1 MRALEGIAAGAMAYS
16 GKRMLCLAFRGSPVD
31 RVREILYLRCMDI
44 CQQFIDYIRAEK
56 RYSPCTVKAYGSDLD
71 EFARYLKEHYDEAD
85 LLEADSGMIRSY
97 VVDLVEQKFSSSSVR
112 RKISSLKSFYKYAQK
127 NNLIELNPTLRVPLP
142 KMSKRLPVY
151 VEESGMEQIGR
162 QEVDADD
169 FTAYR
174 NYLIVEMFYG
184 TGVRLAELIGMK
196 DKDLDTRMMRVKV
209 LGKRNKERIIPIAS
223 ALIPEIEHYRLL
235 RSRCLDAGRSGIAR
249 AFSGDTGLKED
260 TGLMGNAG
268 LIGDAGRISEKNG
281 RPLEK
286 AGLLP
291 GGGDMSSDTSRDRD
305 LNFFVTEKGLPMP
318 RTTVY
323 YIVKQCLHLY
333 TNLSKC
339 SPHVL
344 RHTFAT
350 HLLNQGA
357 DMNSVKELLG
367 HSSLASTQ
375 IYTHNTIEKLKK
387 SYASAHPRA

>member
-1 MRALEGIAAGAMAYS
+1 
-16 GKRMLCLAFRGSPVD
+16 MLCLAFRGSSVD
-31 RVREILYLRCMDI
+31 RFREILYLRCMDI

-85 LLEADSGMIRSY
+85 LLKADSGMIRSY

-127 NNLIELNPTLRVPLP
+127 NNLIALNPTLRVPLP
-142 KMSKRLPVY
+142 KMPKRLPVY
-151 VEESGMEQIGR
+151 VEESGMERIGC
-162 QEVDADD
+162 QKVDADD

-196 DKDLDTRMMRVKV
+196 DRDVDTRMMRVKV
-209 LGKRNKERIIPIAS
+209 LGKRNKERIVPIAA
-223 ALIPEIEHYRLL
+223 ALVPEIERYRLL
-235 RSRCLDAGRSGIAR
+235 RSRCLGEGSGAVGSDAPSSRHGGLPSGSGGEASESSVAKDIA
-249 AFSGDTGLKED
+249 
-260 TGLMGNAG
+260 
-268 LIGDAGRISEKNG
+268 
-281 RPLEK
+281 
-286 AGLLP
+286 
-291 GGGDMSSDTSRDRD
+291 
-305 LNFFVTEKGLPMP
+305 FFVTEQGLPMP
-318 RTTVY
+318 RSSVY
-323 YIVKQCLHLY
+323 YIVRRCLRLY

-375 IYTHNTIEKLKK
+375 IYTHNTIEKLRR

>member
-1 MRALEGIAAGAMAYS
+1 
-16 GKRMLCLAFRGSPVD
+16 MLCLAFRGSPVD

-71 EFARYLKEHYDEAD
+71 EFARYLN
-85 LLEADSGMIRSY
+85 Y

-151 VEESGMEQIGR
+151 VEESGMEKIGR

-223 ALIPEIEHYRLL
+223 ALVPEIEHYRLL

>member
-1 MRALEGIAAGAMAYS
+1 
-16 GKRMLCLAFRGSPVD
+16 MLSWRSEEELSTGFG
-31 RVREILYLRCMDI
+31 EFLYLRCMDI

-85 LLEADSGMIRSY
+85 LLKADSGMIRSY
-97 VVDLVEQKFSSSSVR
+97 VVDLMEQKFSSSSVH

-151 VEESGMEQIGR
+151 VEESGMEKIGR

-184 TGVRLAELIGMK
+184 TGMRLAELIGMK
-196 DKDLDTRMMRVKV
+196 DKDVDTRMMRVKV

-223 ALIPEIEHYRLL
+223 ALVPEIEHYRLL
-235 RSRCLDAGRSGIAR
+235 RSRCLDAGCSGIVG
-249 AFSGDTGLKED
+249 AFSGDAGLKED
-260 TGLMGNAG
+260 AG
-268 LIGDAGRISEKNG
+268 RMGDAGRISEKNG
-281 RPLEK
+281 RSLEK
-286 AGLLP
+286 AGMLS
-291 GGGDMSSDTSRDRD
+291 GGGDMPSDTSHDRD

>member
-1 MRALEGIAAGAMAYS
+1 LGHSGRIHGI
-16 GKRMLCLAFRGSPVD
+16 FRGKGCSAW
-31 RVREILYLRCMDI
+31 RSEEELSTGFGEFLYLRCMDI

-85 LLEADSGMIRSY
+85 LLKADSGMIRSY
-97 VVDLVEQKFSSSSVR
+97 VVDLVEQKFSSSSVH

-151 VEESGMEQIGR
+151 VEESGMEKIGR

-196 DKDLDTRMMRVKV
+196 DKDVDTRMMRVKV

-223 ALIPEIEHYRLL
+223 ALVPEIEHYRLL
-235 RSRCLDAGRSGIAR
+235 RSRCLDAGCSGIVG
-249 AFSGDTGLKED
+249 AFSGDAGLKED
-260 TGLMGNAG
+260 AG
-268 LIGDAGRISEKNG
+268 RMGDAGRISEKNG
-281 RPLEK
+281 RSLEK
-286 AGLLP
+286 AGMLS
-291 GGGDMSSDTSRDRD
+291 GGGDMPSDTSHDRD

>member
-1 MRALEGIAAGAMAYS
+1 MLWGIVAGAMAYS
-16 GKRMLCLAFRGSPVD
+16 GEKSAWRSEEELSTGFG
-31 RVREILYLRCMDI
+31 EFLYLRCMDI

-85 LLEADSGMIRSY
+85 LLKADSGMIRSY
-97 VVDLVEQKFSSSSVR
+97 VVDLVEQKFSSSSVH

-151 VEESGMEQIGR
+151 VEESGMEKIGR

-184 TGVRLAELIGMK
+184 TGMRLAELIGMK
-196 DKDLDTRMMRVKV
+196 DKDVDTRMMRVKV

-223 ALIPEIEHYRLL
+223 ALVPEIEHYRLL
-235 RSRCLDAGRSGIAR
+235 RSRCLDAGCSGIVG
-249 AFSGDTGLKED
+249 AFSGDAGLKED
-260 TGLMGNAG
+260 AG
-268 LIGDAGRISEKNG
+268 RMGDAGRISEKNG
-281 RPLEK
+281 RSLEK
-286 AGLLP
+286 AGMLS
-291 GGGDMSSDTSRDRD
+291 GGGDMPSDTSHDRD